1 MPNRELVIYSGRN
14 RPDLTPIYTL
24 YRQLSGV
31 DLRVEKVYHHDV
43 GARVVTERDHPRA
56 DLLLSNSQLAME
68 AIRAEGVFDPYPAP
82 VAERTPPWLRAPDF
96 AWLAFT
102 AWPRVAMINRAVLPD
117 GGAWPRRLEDLIE
130 PRFRGS
136 LACASL
142 VEMTTV
148 AQFAALRVAR
158 GEGWTR
164 AFLDAIVANGLRVH
178 ESNKATREALV
189 RDGLT
194 VALANASNVH
204 VFYLH
209 GNAVGEA
216 WLDQGHDDLGT
227 HVEAHTVAV
236 LSGARHPDEA
246 RRFIDFLLS
255 VEVQEFLARAY
266 GETPVNPEAR
276 AGWVRPL
283 AEIKRLDAPVADVL
297 QHVPATIDMLRQAG
311 FEVQRTQPTV

>member
-14 RPDLTPIYTL
+14 RPDLTPVYAL

-31 DLRVEKVYHHDV
+31 DLRVEKVYHHDI
-43 GARVVTERDHPRA
+43 GARVVAERDQPRA

-82 VAERTPPWLRAPDF
+82 VAERSAAWLRAPDF

-102 AWPRVAMINRAVLPD
+102 AWPRVAMINRALLPD
-117 GGAWPRRLEDLIE
+117 DGAWPRRLEDLIE

-136 LACASL
+136 VACASL

-158 GEGWTR
+158 GDGWTR
-164 AFLDAIVANGLRVH
+164 AFLDGLVTNGLRVH
-178 ESNKATREALV
+178 ESNMVTREALV

-204 VFYLH
+204 VFYLE

-216 WLDQGHDDLGT
+216 WLDQGPDDPGT

-236 LSGARHPDEA
+236 LSGARHRDEA

-266 GETPVNPEAR
+266 GETPVNQEAR

-283 AEIKRLDAPVADVL
+283 AEIRRLAAPVADVL
-297 QHVPATIDMLRQAG
+297 QHLPETTGWLRQAG

>member
-1 MPNRELVIYSGRN
+1 
-14 RPDLTPIYTL
+14 
-24 YRQLSGV
+24 
-31 DLRVEKVYHHDV
+31 
-43 GARVVTERDHPRA
+43 
-56 DLLLSNSQLAME
+56 
-68 AIRAEGVFDPYPAP
+68 
-82 VAERTPPWLRAPDF
+82 
-96 AWLAFT
+96 
-102 AWPRVAMINRAVLPD
+102 MINRALLPD
-117 GGAWPRRLEDLIE
+117 DGAWPRRLEDLIE

-136 LACASL
+136 VACASL

-158 GEGWTR
+158 GDGWTR
-164 AFLDAIVANGLRVH
+164 AFLDGLVTNGLRVH
-178 ESNKATREALV
+178 ESNMVTREALV

-204 VFYLH
+204 VFYLE

-216 WLDQGHDDLGT
+216 WLDQGPDDPGT

-236 LSGARHPDEA
+236 LSGARHRDEA

-266 GETPVNPEAR
+266 GETPVNQEAR

-283 AEIKRLDAPVADVL
+283 AEIRRLAAPVADVL
-297 QHVPATIDMLRQAG
+297 QHLPETTGWLRQAG